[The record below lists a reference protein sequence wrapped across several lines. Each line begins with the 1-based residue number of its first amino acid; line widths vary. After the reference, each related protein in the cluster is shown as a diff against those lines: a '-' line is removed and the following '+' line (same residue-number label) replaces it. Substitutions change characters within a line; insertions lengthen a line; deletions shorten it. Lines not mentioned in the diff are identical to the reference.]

1 MSDILPSISNHEA
14 MRFLIEERHRLL
26 ARSRELGAQRR
37 LIQTELDQITQ
48 RVGEIEEGIGILYDH
63 DNPPPIPR
71 NQRRS
76 TP

>member
-14 MRFLIEERHRLL
+14 MRCLTEERHRLL
-26 ARSRELGAQRR
+26 ARSRELVTQRR
-37 LIQTELDQITQ
+37 LIQTELDQIAQ
-48 RVGEIEEGIGILYDH
+48 RVGEIEEGIDILYDH

-71 NQRRS
+71 NQRRN

>member
-14 MRFLIEERHRLL
+14 MRCLTEERHRLL
-26 ARSRELGAQRR
+26 ARSRELVTQRR
-37 LIQTELDQITQ
+37 LIQAELDQITQ

-63 DNPPPIPR
+63 ENPPPVPR
-71 NQRRS
+71 NQRRN